1 MTPKEGQSWARRSH
15 FEEIF
20 TLVAVGDLEGVKD
33 LVGQDPKKLK
43 VVEEEDGSSPL
54 HRAVRHNREEMVR
67 TLLELG
73 ADVATSDHDGETPL
87 LYACRDGHPEMVRL
101 LVEQFEA
108 DTAATG
114 LDGQT
119 GLHRVADRGREKA
132 LQVLLTLGAKIDARD
147 AKGRTPLQLASAKA
161 KGVNHYS
168 SFLLSWA
175 NSTFSPWSH
184 DMALEALDGLQS
196 KMLDGWILHF
206 TRDPPTPPSWHMP
219 F

>member
-1 MTPKEGQSWARRSH
+1 MTPKEGQSWASRSY

-54 HRAVRHNREEMVR
+54 HRAVRHNREEMVK

-73 ADVATSDHDGETPL
+73 ADVAASDHDGETPL

-132 LQVLLTLGAKIDARD
+132 LQVLLTLGAEIDARD

-161 KGVNHYS
+161 KGVKPI
-168 SFLLSWA
+168 FQFPTLLGKF
-175 NSTFSPWSH
+175 NLLCIIHGCHLLRYYQLKKSP
-184 DMALEALDGLQS
+184 
-196 KMLDGWILHF
+196 
-206 TRDPPTPPSWHMP
+206 
-219 F
+219 